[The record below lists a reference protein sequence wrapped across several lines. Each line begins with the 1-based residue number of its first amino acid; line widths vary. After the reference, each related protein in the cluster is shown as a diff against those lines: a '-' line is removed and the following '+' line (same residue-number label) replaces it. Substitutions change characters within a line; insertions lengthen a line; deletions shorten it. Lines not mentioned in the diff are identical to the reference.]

1 MGVRPD
7 GRPPIRCPDWLHLPL
22 RSRDAY
28 RSDDGARKWHAA
40 PVRHAGRRTV
50 LPAGRRRKQPAPVT
64 YDGRDL
70 DEPARAITLEPDEAD
85 QVAEILHT
93 HPIADRLL
101 SLERR
106 VDELIG
112 ERGR

>member
-1 MGVRPD
+1 MLIDRTTVPGSGMLHQFVTRD
-7 GRPPIRCPDWLHLPL
+7 GERFCLLVDAASNRHLF
-22 RSRDAY
+22 
-28 RSDDGARKWHAA
+28 
-40 PVRHAGRRTV
+40 
-50 LPAGRRRKQPAPVT
+50 T